1 MSTAA
6 RLFTPGPLTTSATVK
21 SAMMTDLGSRD
32 PAFLKVIAEVRSGLL
47 ALGGVT
53 SPAYECVIT
62 QGSGTFGVE
71 SVLGS
76 CAGRGGK
83 LLVGVNGSYGERM
96 VRMAEV
102 LGIPLAKPVKANE
115 DAALSAQAVVAAVA
129 ADPGITTVA
138 CVHHE
143 TTAGVLNPI
152 HEIGQGLAK
161 LPHKPTFIVDSMSAF
176 GECVCVCVCG

>member
-1 MSTAA
+1 
-6 RLFTPGPLTTSATVK
+6 
-21 SAMMTDLGSRD
+21 MMTDLGSRD
-32 PAFLKVIAEVRSGLL
+32 PAFIKVIAEVRSGLL

-83 LLVGVNGSYGERM
+83 LLVGINGSYGERM

-102 LGIPLAKPVKANE
+102 LGIPLAQPVKVNE
-115 DAALSAQAVVAAVA
+115 DAALSAQAVVAAAA
-129 ADPGITTVA
+129 ADPSITTVA
-138 CVHHE
+138 VVHHE

-161 LPHKPTFIVDSMSAF
+161 LPHKPTFVVDSMSAF
-176 GECVCVCVCG
+176 GECVYAQYSLLAVFFFC